1 MALFC
6 PLYSGSSGNC
16 VYLDSG
22 KTKVL
27 IDLGVS
33 CRAAVTALS
42 SLDVDPKDL
51 SAILIT
57 HEHSDHIKGLAVF
70 LKKYP
75 VPLFASREVLD
86 FIQENVKLPEDLP
99 LYEADPDGFYVDQ
112 MQVSPF
118 PTSHDS
124 VGSLGYRFTF
134 LDKHNDEISV
144 GVATD
149 LGVYTPQVQQG
160 LCGCQVV
167 MLESNYDEGMIR
179 VSDYPYYLKRRIQ
192 SQNGHLSNGDCA
204 NALTGLAAQG
214 TRHFV
219 LGHLS
224 KNNNME
230 LLAHQ
235 AAHQALS
242 QAGFVEDRD
251 FTLQVARRSEPSIPI
266 LLSDSPDAPVANL
279 LLKPGWTAAAAP
291 SPAL

>member
-16 VYLDSG
+16 VYLDAG
-22 KTKVL
+22 NTKVL
-27 IDLGVS
+27 VDLGVS
-33 CRAAVTALS
+33 CRAAVTALA

-51 SAILIT
+51 SAVLIT
-57 HEHSDHIKGLAVF
+57 HEHSDHIKGLSVF

-75 VPLFASREVLD
+75 VPVFASAAVLD
-86 FIQENVKLPEDLP
+86 FLRENVKLPENLP
-99 LYEADPDGFYVDQ
+99 LCEATLDGFYIDR
-112 MQVSPF
+112 MQVNPF

-134 LDKHNDEISV
+134 RDENAEELSV
-144 GVATD
+144 GIATD
-149 LGVYTPQVQQG
+149 LGVYTPQVEQG
-160 LCGCQVV
+160 LCGCRAV

-204 NALTGLAAQG
+204 CALPTLAAQG

-235 AAHQALS
+235 ASHQALL

-266 LLSDSPDAPVANL
+266 LLSESPDASTANL
-279 LLKPGWTAAAAP
+279 LLKPGWAAAAAP
-291 SPAL
+291 SPAV